1 LRDGRRL
8 DHRVASRSIRARGLA
23 VGLRI
28 WAVVARRPIDSL
40 AILIAS
46 TASIAIIINALFL
59 QSGFRPGI
67 DEPEGLTS
75 KLQKPQAFLKSEG
88 ERLQRKIDSA
98 SAGIKNVATRPG
110 ARGDR

>member
-1 LRDGRRL
+1 M
-8 DHRVASRSIRARGLA
+8 
-23 VGLRI
+23 
-28 WAVVARRPIDSL
+28 VARRPIDSL

-67 DEPEGLTS
+67 AEPEGLTS
-75 KLQKPQAFLKSEG
+75 KLQKPRAFLKSEG

-98 SAGIKNVATRPG
+98 SAGIKNVTTRPG